1 MKRSGSCADDLL
13 KVLLDMN
20 IVLASLISNLHVK
33 ETKKG
38 KTKKETVLWQTG
50 HSSRPPM
57 SLIEIR
63 LQQDCLFLVFIVT
76 IQVYVKV
83 FAQLLLLLHE

>member
-33 ETKKG
+33 ETKIG
-38 KTKKETVLWQTG
+38 KRKKETILWQTR
-50 HSSRPPM
+50 HFYRPPT

-63 LQQDCLFLVFIVT
+63 LQQECLFLVFIVT